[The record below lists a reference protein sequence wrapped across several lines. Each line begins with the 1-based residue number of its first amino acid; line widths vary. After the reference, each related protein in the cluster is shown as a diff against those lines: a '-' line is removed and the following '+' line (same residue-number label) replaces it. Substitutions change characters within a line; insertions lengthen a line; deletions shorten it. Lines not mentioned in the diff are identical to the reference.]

1 MAPTITTALLV
12 IFLIILFI
20 IEAIGRA
27 KCQNWHVKVKAQRI
41 FYMGKTGKET
51 EFLQNLELFPEVIS
65 LQKATGI
72 SVIKVMILKF
82 CVFFLLCF

>member
-1 MAPTITTALLV
+1 
-12 IFLIILFI
+12 
-20 IEAIGRA
+20 
-27 KCQNWHVKVKAQRI
+27 
-41 FYMGKTGKET
+41 MGKTGKET